1 MTHRITHLER
11 LRKEL
16 RGMSR
21 GDLLIIAERA
31 LELVPMAT
39 LKALV
44 GDYVHVD
51 DLAEASATPN
61 ALLDEVQTFHVDSLA
76 GRYFEDF
83 AVNSRNCT
91 EHSRGTDAFIAEFKR
106 LLRGCVSAADSGQY
120 AVARQAFELL
130 FGLLRHIDECHDDV
144 IFFADEGGSWQ
155 LGVDWRSVFA
165 AYFPCLAATAT
176 AVDFASTVEQV
187 IEDFARHDR
196 PQYLRSAHAVA
207 NAAQRVA
214 LEPLERRAADLTGG

>member
-1 MTHRITHLER
+1 MTSHITNLEI

-16 RGMSR
+16 RGMRR

-31 LELVPMAT
+31 IELVPKAT

-44 GDYVHVD
+44 GDYVRVD
-51 DLAEASATPN
+51 DVAEASATTN

-91 EHSRGTDAFIAEFKR
+91 QHSRGTDAFIAEFKR
-106 LLRGCVSAADSGQY
+106 LLRRCISAADGGQY
-120 AVARQAFELL
+120 EVARQAFELL

-155 LGVDWRSVFA
+155 VGVDWRSVFA
-165 AYFPCLAATAT
+165 PYCRCLAETAT
-176 AVDFASTVEQV
+176 AEDFARSVDQA
-187 IEDFARHDR
+187 IEDFAEHDR

-207 NAAQRVA
+207 SSAQRAA
-214 LEPLERRAADLTGG
+214 LEPVGTGRP

>member
-1 MTHRITHLER
+1 MTSRITNLEM
-11 LRKEL
+11 LRKAL

-31 LELVPMAT
+31 IELVPKAT

-51 DLAEASATPN
+51 DLAEASAPPN
-61 ALLDEVQTFHVDSLA
+61 ALLDEVQTFSVDSLA

-91 EHSRGTDAFIAEFKR
+91 EQSRGTDAFIPEFKR
-106 LLRGCVSAADSGQY
+106 LLRGGIGAVDSGQY
-120 AVARQAFELL
+120 EVARPAFELL
-130 FGLLRHIDECHDDV
+130 FGLLRHIDEGLDDV

-165 AYFPCLAATAT
+165 ACFRCLAETAT
-176 AVDFASTVEQV
+176 AVDFATTVDQT
-187 IEDFARHDR
+187 IADFAEHDR
-196 PQYLRSAHAVA
+196 PQHLRTAHAVA
-207 NAAQRVA
+207 SAAQRA
-214 LEPLERRAADLTGG
+214 TLEPLQRQDWLDRL